1 MVNFETSTWMMLF
14 FVLSLVVSIW
24 KIYAF
29 LPNKQLEDDDTTKEA
44 QEELQRIMIK
54 VIKQNGAD
62 LDVKKLFELM
72 KDNEEF
78 DKKRFW
84 RFNEN
89 RLNQLLLHYFLQNP
103 SIKSIKDIK
112 NINV

>member
-1 MVNFETSTWMMLF
+1 MKADISTWMMIFFILF
-14 FVLSLVVSIW
+14 LVISIY
-24 KIYAF
+24 KVYAF
-29 LPNKQLEDDDTTKEA
+29 LPNKPLEDDDTTKEA

-54 VIKQNGAD
+54 VIKQNDTD

-89 RLNQLLLHYFLQNP
+89 RLNRLLSLYSLKNNKP
-103 SIKSIKDIK
+103 KSIKDIRDSL
-112 NINV
+112 NN

>member
-1 MVNFETSTWMMLF
+1 MKADISTWMMIFFILF
-14 FVLSLVVSIW
+14 LVISIY
-24 KIYAF
+24 KVYAF
-29 LPNKQLEDDDTTKEA
+29 LPNKPLEDDDTTKEA

-89 RLNQLLLHYFLQNP
+89 RLNRLLSLYSLKNNRP
-103 SIKSIKDIK
+103 KSIKDIRDRV
-112 NINV
+112 N